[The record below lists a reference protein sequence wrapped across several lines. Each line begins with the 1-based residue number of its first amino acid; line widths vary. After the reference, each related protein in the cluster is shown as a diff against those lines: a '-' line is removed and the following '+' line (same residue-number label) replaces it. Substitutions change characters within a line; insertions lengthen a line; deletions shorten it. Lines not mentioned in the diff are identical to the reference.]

1 MDTIETFFH
10 NVRALDEK
18 NKQSIIVARQL
29 IEKSK
34 ERVEHTK
41 QTIERARANL
51 MATYTLKSGPVQQV
65 C

>member
-10 NVRALDEK
+10 KARALEEK
-18 NKQSIIVARQL
+18 NKRSIIIARQL

-41 QTIERARANL
+41 QTIERAQAKR
-51 MATYTLKSGPVQQV
+51 QQFRE
-65 C
+65 